1 LQGETGS
8 FSPAKS
14 IKEECDDKTDEILEL
29 SSSVVYDVT
38 NPRTSSPTSV
48 LLDMPILQHRAPE
61 TTRHDTKQFVSL
73 PSTSDSDS
81 DCVTATSYVGLPAA
95 QPATHS
101 NDVPIL
107 ISSDS
112 SEDTE
117 QIRSI
122 SDTTVEFHAGNHK
135 LPIFSKSN
143 TALTSREVFRL
154 CFGEFDEKYLCRTK
168 PVSVRQNSTFLV
180 DMNNIDMRSLYAD
193 DNGVWRMSTP
203 RKYYSV
209 SMKDGKVDEVVAGNK
224 NSYSHYLKRQYGKHQ
239 ATYEEA
245 GVTFQGIIS
254 TVYDRNEQRY
264 RYAVVQYIHRD
275 GDEGDIV
282 VRPHGNSKN
291 KKKRPFF
298 KTSPDV
304 LQCIK
309 EEPLSA
315 KPRRVF
321 KEFIDVAGGPL
332 YSSSAS
338 SEPCNLQQIY
348 NVRKIKRTDD
358 KADDF
363 THLPSQVKESSFVHD
378 LTIDC
383 DSVQYTLATERQ
395 LKDLE
400 LFCTH
405 PIKFSVF
412 SIDSTYNVGNVY
424 VTNTC
429 FENLKVVHA

>member
-1 LQGETGS
+1 LQGESGG

-48 LLDMPILQHRAPE
+48 LLDMPVLQHRAPE

-81 DCVTATSYVGLPAA
+81 DCVTATSYVGLPTI

-112 SEDTE
+112 SEDTK
-117 QIRSI
+117 QIPSI
-122 SDTTVEFHAGNHK
+122 SDTTVEVYAGNHK
-135 LPIFSKSN
+135 LPIFSKSI
-143 TALTSREVFRL
+143 TALTSCEVFRL
-154 CFGEFDEKYLCRTK
+154 CFGEFDEQYLCRTK

-193 DNGVWRMSTP
+193 DNGVWKMSTP
-203 RKYYSV
+203 RKYYRV
-209 SMKDGKVDEVVAGNK
+209 SMKDGKVGEVVAGNK

-245 GVTFQGIIS
+245 GVTFQRIIS
-254 TVYDRNEQRY
+254 TVYDRNEQWY
-264 RYAVVQYIHRD
+264 RYTVVQYIHRD

-291 KKKRPFF
+291 KKRPFF

-304 LQCIK
+304 LQYIK

-321 KEFIDVAGGPL
+321 KELIDVAGGPL
-332 YSSSAS
+332 YSSSSS
-338 SEPCNLQQIY
+338 SEPRNLQQIY
-348 NVRKIKRTDD
+348 NVRKTKRTDD

-363 THLPSQVKESSFVHD
+363 THLLSQVKESSFVHD
-378 LTIDC
+378 LTIDS
-383 DSVQYTLATERQ
+383 DSVQYTLAMERQ
-395 LKDLE
+395 LRDVE
-400 LFCTH
+400 LLCTH
-405 PIKFSVF
+405 PIKF
-412 SIDSTYNVGNVY
+412 
-424 VTNTC
+424 C
-429 FENLKVVHA
+429 FLHSLHL